1 MKKAKNKRKC
11 FDIVYIII
19 SVVFWILFVAAACF
33 YVERSAEWVIV
44 VASIALIAWIV
55 YTLIFAFK
63 HWSWFITDLINAY
76 KKQHDLF
83 SGGLALVVLF
93 LTLILIAN
101 GFNSM
106 DVPEIYV
113 SLVNTLPSFFIA
125 AMSAMI
131 GLLGVQY
138 TIAIQE
144 RNRKED
150 LRRASK
156 PYFVV
161 EAYLVDRIPDGN
173 KHSFRKI
180 KIGLHIHNISEN
192 IGIPV
197 AVQSLD
203 ADNCNV
209 TLDYHP
215 LPHDGELKECIK
227 IHSDTP
233 YRSAAR
239 IALCYKDAYDNNYK
253 MHIEF
258 DLHKDPNLANTRVL
272 CDEYVATK

>member
-1 MKKAKNKRKC
+1 MKKAKNKRKR

-19 SVVFWILFVAAACF
+19 SIVFWMLFAVAA
-33 YVERSAEWVIV
+33 YYYTKHSAEWMIV
-44 VASIALIAWIV
+44 VASLALIAWIV
-55 YTLIFAFK
+55 YTLVFAFK
-63 HWSWFITDLINAY
+63 HWSWFISDLINAY

-83 SGGLALVVLF
+83 SGGFALVMLF
-93 LTLILIAN
+93 LTLIFITN
-101 GFNSM
+101 SFNSM
-106 DVPEIYV
+106 DVPETYV
-113 SLVNTLPSFFIA
+113 SLINTLPSFFIA

-131 GLLGVQY
+131 GLMGVQY

-161 EAYLVDRIPDGN
+161 EAYLVDCIPGGN

-180 KIGLHIHNISEN
+180 KIGLHIHNISGN
-192 IGIPV
+192 IGIPL

-203 ADNCNV
+203 ATDCSV

-215 LPHDGELKECIK
+215 LPHNGELKECVK

-258 DLHKDPNLANTRVL
+258 DLHKDANLSNTRVL
-272 CDEYVATK
+272 CDEYVSD

>member
-1 MKKAKNKRKC
+1 MKEAKNKRKC
-11 FDIVYIII
+11 FDMVYIII
-19 SVVFWILFVAAACF
+19 TIVFWILFVLAA
-33 YVERSAEWVIV
+33 YYYTTLSAEWVLIV
-44 VASIALIAWIV
+44 AAIALIAWIV
-55 YTLIFAFK
+55 HSLFFAFK
-63 HWSWFITDLINAY
+63 HWSWFISDLINAY
-76 KKQHDLF
+76 KKQYDVF
-83 SGGLALVVLF
+83 SGGFALVVLF
-93 LTLILIAN
+93 LTLIFIVN
-101 GFNSM
+101 GFNSV
-106 DVPEIYV
+106 DVPETYV
-113 SLVNTLPSFFIA
+113 SLINTLPSFFIA

-138 TIAIQE
+138 TTAIQE

-161 EAYLVDRIPDGN
+161 EAYLVDCIPDGN

-180 KIGLHIHNISEN
+180 KIGLQIHNISGN
-192 IGIPV
+192 IGIPL

-203 ADNCNV
+203 ADDYNV

-215 LPHDGELKECIK
+215 LPHDGVLKECLK
-227 IHSDTP
+227 ICSDTP

-258 DLHKDPNLANTRVL
+258 DLHKDPNYSNTRVL
-272 CDEYVATK
+272 CDEYVVIR